1 VTATDGE
8 ADLVSA
14 AEAGDRPAAEASG
27 VGRVPRGRSGL
38 PGSVGSPG
46 VGRVPRGRSGL
57 PNERPRLGPTLLAD
71 RSREATSVGI

>member
-27 VGRVPRGRSGL
+27 VGRGF
-38 PGSVGSPG
+38 
-46 VGRVPRGRSGL
+46 RGRSGL